1 MNDVFKNKPV
11 LQNMSTTMSHM
22 IITKWIPATPLH
34 WVACLAS
41 FVTLVVVATG
51 ISTSI
56 SLPVTIATLIFWAW
70 LSQRNVSGPP
80 EQTPVDDPA
89 IQTVR
94 TAAGTQLQEN
104 MQQHLQPAT
113 TSLEQV
119 TGIISDG
126 THLLQES
133 FTGLVL
139 KSDRQLEQLNTML
152 TQLKGGNLDSD
163 DLTMECFA
171 REIDTTLSS
180 FVDLMIKISV
190 KNVAAADKVQ
200 DMVHEMDSV
209 FELLRQVHKLA
220 DQTNLLALNA
230 AIEAARAGD
239 AGRGFAVVADEV
251 RNLSITSQKLNDC
264 IREQTAGTKTL
275 LIDISQIVEEMASL
289 DMSNALATKDNMDN
303 MLKELVEANQCI
315 SDTIDST
322 SLIAKEI
329 QKDVSGAITAMQFED
344 SARQI
349 VHYVQEQLLAMD
361 TTTSIVTEELLADN
375 DIVQCLQ
382 QIDQKLQTHLAAGPR
397 QTVSAQNM
405 QEGEIDLF

>member
-1 MNDVFKNKPV
+1 
-11 LQNMSTTMSHM
+11 MSRM
-22 IITKWIPATPLH
+22 IMTKWMPATPVH
-34 WVACLAS
+34 WAVCLAS
-41 FVTLVVVATG
+41 FVTLTLIAAD
-51 ISTSI
+51 ISTTI
-56 SLPVTIATLIFWAW
+56 SLPVATTTLMFWAW
-70 LSQRNVSGPP
+70 LNQRNTPSQPV
-80 EQTPVDDPA
+80 QTPLNTSPT
-89 IQTVR
+89 QTAR
-94 TAAGTQLQEN
+94 IAAGAQLQEN

-119 TGIISDG
+119 TGIISAG

-133 FTGLVL
+133 FTGLVT

-152 TQLKGGNLDSD
+152 TQLKGGDLDSNN
-163 DLTMECFA
+163 LTMENFA
-171 REIDTTLSS
+171 REIDSTLSS
-180 FVDLMIKISV
+180 FVELMVKISV

-209 FELLRQVHKLA
+209 FELLSQVHKLA

-251 RNLSITSQKLNDC
+251 RNLSISSQKLNDC

-275 LIDISQIVEEMASL
+275 LIDISKIVEEMASL
-289 DMSNALATKDNMDN
+289 DMNNALATKDNMDN

-322 SLIAKEI
+322 SQTAKEI
-329 QKDVSGAITAMQFED
+329 QNDVSTAVTAMQFED

-349 VHYVQEQLLAMD
+349 VQYVQEQLQAID
-361 TTTSIVTEELLADN
+361 TSTNIVTQELLAN
-375 DIVQCLQ
+375 SDIVQCFQ
-382 QIDQKLQTHLAAGPR
+382 QIDKKLQTHLAASPR
-397 QTVSAQNM
+397 PTVTAKNM

>member
-1 MNDVFKNKPV
+1 
-11 LQNMSTTMSHM
+11 MSHTIM
-22 IITKWIPATPLH
+22 TKWIPATPAH
-34 WVACLAS
+34 QVACLAS
-41 FVTLVVVATG
+41 FVTLAIIAAG
-51 ISTSI
+51 ISTAI
-56 SLPVTIATLIFWAW
+56 SLPVATATLVFWAW
-70 LSQRNVSGPP
+70 LNQRNTSNHPV
-80 EQTPVDDPA
+80 QTPLNISPA
-89 IQTVR
+89 QTAR
-94 TAAGTQLQEN
+94 TAAGAQLQEN

-119 TGIISDG
+119 AEIISDG

-133 FTGLVL
+133 FTGLVT
-139 KSDRQLEQLNTML
+139 KSDQQLEQLNTML
-152 TQLKGGNLDSD
+152 TQLKGGDLDSNN
-163 DLTMECFA
+163 LTMENFA
-171 REIDTTLSS
+171 REIDNTLSS
-180 FVDLMIKISV
+180 FIELMIKISV

-209 FELLRQVHKLA
+209 FELLSQVHKLA

-251 RNLSITSQKLNDC
+251 RNLSISSQKLNDC

-275 LIDISQIVEEMASL
+275 LIDISKIVEEMASL
-289 DMSNALATKDNMDN
+289 DMNNALATKDNMDN

-322 SLIAKEI
+322 SQTAKEI
-329 QKDVSGAITAMQFED
+329 QNDVSTAVTAMQFED

-349 VHYVQEQLLAMD
+349 VQYVQEQLQAID
-361 TTTSIVTEELLADN
+361 TSTNIVAQELLAN
-375 DIVQCLQ
+375 SDIVQCFQ
-382 QIDQKLQTHLAAGPR
+382 QIDKKLQTHLAASPR
-397 QTVSAQNM
+397 PTVTAQNM

>member
-1 MNDVFKNKPV
+1 
-11 LQNMSTTMSHM
+11 MSRMITTKT
-22 IITKWIPATPLH
+22 TKWIPATAAH

-41 FVTLVVVATG
+41 IVTLSIIATDISTTISLSVATVTLVFWVWLNRCNAT
-51 ISTSI
+51 
-56 SLPVTIATLIFWAW
+56 SLPVETLIDT
-70 LSQRNVSGPP
+70 SS
-80 EQTPVDDPA
+80 
-89 IQTVR
+89 IQAARIT
-94 TAAGTQLQEN
+94 AGTQLQKN
-104 MQQHLQPAT
+104 MQQYFQPTA
-113 TSLEQV
+113 TSLEQI

-133 FTGLVL
+133 FTGLVT
-139 KSDRQLEQLNTML
+139 KSDQQLEQLNTML
-152 TQLKGGNLDSD
+152 VQLKGGDIDNNS
-163 DLTMECFA
+163 LTMENFA
-171 REIDTTLSS
+171 REIDSTLSS
-180 FVDLMIKISV
+180 FVELMIKVSV

-209 FELLRQVHKLA
+209 FELLSQVHKLA

-251 RNLSITSQKLNDC
+251 RNLSISSQKLNDC

-289 DMSNALATKDNMDN
+289 DMNNALATKDNMDN

-315 SDTIDST
+315 SDTIDRTST
-322 SLIAKEI
+322 TAKEI
-329 QKDVSGAITAMQFED
+329 QNDVSTAVTAMQFED

-349 VHYVQEQLLAMD
+349 VQYVQEQLQAMD
-361 TTTSIVTEELLADN
+361 TTTNIVAQELLADN
-375 DIVQCLQ
+375 DIVQCFQ
-382 QIDQKLQTHLAAGPR
+382 QIDKKLQTHLTSSPR
-397 QTVSAQNM
+397 PTVTAKNM

>member
-1 MNDVFKNKPV
+1 
-11 LQNMSTTMSHM
+11 MSHM
-22 IITKWIPATPLH
+22 ITTKWIPTSSAR
-34 WVACLAS
+34 WVAYLAS
-41 FVTLVVVATG
+41 IVTLAIIATD
-51 ISTSI
+51 ISTAIKLS
-56 SLPVTIATLIFWAW
+56 VTTVTLIFWAW
-70 LSQRNVSGPP
+70 LNQRNTPSLPVKTLITTPP
-80 EQTPVDDPA
+80 TQA
-89 IQTVR
+89 ARI
-94 TAAGTQLQEN
+94 AAGTRLQEN
-104 MQQHLQPAT
+104 MQQHLQSAT

-133 FTGLVL
+133 FTGLVT
-139 KSDRQLEQLNTML
+139 KSDQQLEQLNTML
-152 TQLKGGNLDSD
+152 TQLKGGDIDSNN
-163 DLTMECFA
+163 LTMENFA
-171 REIDTTLSS
+171 REIDSTLSS
-180 FVDLMIKISV
+180 FVELMVKISV

-209 FELLRQVHKLA
+209 FELLSQVHKLA

-251 RNLSITSQKLNDC
+251 RNLSISSQKLNDC

-289 DMSNALATKDNMDN
+289 DMNNALATKDNMDN

-322 SLIAKEI
+322 SQTAKEI
-329 QKDVSGAITAMQFED
+329 QNDVSSAVTAMQFED

-349 VHYVQEQLLAMD
+349 VQYVQEQLQAMD
-361 TTTSIVTEELLADN
+361 ITTNIVAQELLADN
-375 DIVQCLQ
+375 DTMQCFQ
-382 QIDQKLQTHLAAGPR
+382 QIDKKLQTHLASSPR
-397 QTVSAQNM
+397 PTVTAKNM

>member
-1 MNDVFKNKPV
+1 
-11 LQNMSTTMSHM
+11 MSRM
-22 IITKWIPATPLH
+22 IMTKRIPATPGH
-34 WVACLAS
+34 QVALLAS
-41 FVTLVVVATG
+41 LVTLALIATDTSIVISFPVATVTLV
-51 ISTSI
+51 
-56 SLPVTIATLIFWAW
+56 LWAW
-70 LSQRNVSGPP
+70 LNRRNTSLPAQPP
-80 EQTPVDDPA
+80 LDASA
-89 IQTVR
+89 IQAAR
-94 TAAGTQLQEN
+94 TTAGMKLQEN
-104 MQQHLQPAT
+104 MQQYLQPAT

-126 THLLQES
+126 TQLLQES
-133 FTGLVL
+133 FTGLAT

-152 TQLKGGNLDSD
+152 TQLKGGDLDSD

-171 REIDTTLSS
+171 REIDGTLSS
-180 FVDLMIKISV
+180 FVDLMVKISV

-200 DMVHEMDSV
+200 DMVREMDSV
-209 FELLRQVHKLA
+209 FELLSQVHKLA

-251 RNLSITSQKLNDC
+251 RNLSISSQKLNDC

-289 DMSNALATKDNMDN
+289 DMNNALATKDNMDS
-303 MLKELVEANQCI
+303 MLKELVEANRCI

-329 QKDVSGAITAMQFED
+329 QKDVSSAVTAMQFED

-349 VHYVQEQLLAMD
+349 AHYVQEQLQAID
-361 TTTSIVTEELLADN
+361 TTTNIITQELLADN
-375 DIVQCLQ
+375 DIVQCFQ
-382 QIDQKLQTHLAAGPR
+382 QIDTKLQAHQTSAPR
-397 QTVSAQNM
+397 QTVSARNM

>member
-1 MNDVFKNKPV
+1 
-11 LQNMSTTMSHM
+11 MSRT
-22 IITKWIPATPLH
+22 IITKWIPVTRVHGIAY
-34 WVACLAS
+34 LAS
-41 FVTLVVVATG
+41 FVMLAVIATG
-51 ISTSI
+51 MSTTI
-56 SLPVTIATLIFWAW
+56 SLPITVFTLLLWGWLGQHNIFDA
-70 LSQRNVSGPP
+70 P
-80 EQTPVDDPA
+80 
-89 IQTVR
+89 IQTCQNTSDIQAAR
-94 TAAGTQLQEN
+94 IIAGTQLQEN
-104 MQQHLQPAT
+104 IRQHVQPAT
-113 TSLEQV
+113 ASLDQV

-133 FTGLVL
+133 FTGLVD
-139 KSDRQLEQLNTML
+139 KSDRQLEQLNVML
-152 TQLKGGNLDSD
+152 AQLKGGDLDSD
-163 DLTMECFA
+163 DLTMERFA
-171 REIDTTLSS
+171 HEIDATLSS

-209 FELLRQVHKLA
+209 FELLSQVHKLA

-289 DMSNALATKDNMDN
+289 DMSNALATKDNMDS

-329 QKDVSGAITAMQFED
+329 QKDVSSAVTAMQFED

-349 VHYVQEQLLAMD
+349 VHYVQKQLQAMD
-361 TTTSIVTEELLADN
+361 TTTNIVASELLASN
-375 DIVQCLQ
+375 DIMLCLQ
-382 QIDQKLQTHLAAGPR
+382 QIDEKLQTHLASIPHQA
-397 QTVSAQNM
+397 VSAKNM

>member
-1 MNDVFKNKPV
+1 MPR
-11 LQNMSTTMSHM
+11 MTM
-22 IITKWIPATPLH
+22 TKWTPSAPAH
-34 WVACLAS
+34 WAAYLAS
-41 FVTLVVVATG
+41 FVTLAV
-51 ISTSI
+51 
-56 SLPVTIATLIFWAW
+56 IATDMPVSVSLLAAVVTLGLWAW
-70 LSQRNVSGPP
+70 LVQHNISSTANTFSQTAVNTSVAQ
-80 EQTPVDDPA
+80 E
-89 IQTVR
+89 VR
-94 TAAGTQLQEN
+94 TAAGTRLQEN
-104 MQQHLQPAT
+104 MQQHLLPAR

-133 FTGLVL
+133 FTGLVS
-139 KSDRQLEQLNTML
+139 KSDQQLEQLNTML
-152 TQLKGGNLDSD
+152 TQLKGGDLDSTN
-163 DLTMECFA
+163 LTMENFA
-171 REIDTTLSS
+171 REIDSTLGS
-180 FVDLMIKISV
+180 FVDLMVKISV

-209 FELLRQVHKLA
+209 FELLSQVHKLA

-251 RNLSITSQKLNDC
+251 RNLSISSQKLNNC
-264 IREQTAGTKTL
+264 IREQTAGTKAL

-289 DMSNALATKDNMDN
+289 DMNNALATKDNMDS

-329 QKDVSGAITAMQFED
+329 QKDVSSAITAMQFED
-344 SARQI
+344 SAAQI
-349 VHYVQEQLLAMD
+349 VHYVQEQLQAMD
-361 TTTSIVTEELLADN
+361 TTTNIVAQELSANN
-375 DIVQCLQ
+375 DIEQCLQ
-382 QIDQKLQTHLAAGPR
+382 QIDIKLQEHLAAGPR
-397 QTVSAQNM
+397 ATVTAQNM

>member
-1 MNDVFKNKPV
+1 MP
-11 LQNMSTTMSHM
+11 TTMSRM
-22 IITKWIPATPLH
+22 IMTKWIPDTPVH
-34 WVACLAS
+34 WVAYLAS
-41 FVTLVVVATG
+41 IVMLSTIAAD
-51 ISTSI
+51 ISTAI
-56 SLPVTIATLIFWAW
+56 SLSAAIVTLIFWAW
-70 LSQRNVSGPP
+70 LNQKNSPSL
-80 EQTPVDDPA
+80 PVETLMDTTS
-89 IQTVR
+89 IQAARIT
-94 TAAGTQLQEN
+94 AGTRLQEN

-133 FTGLVL
+133 FTGLVT
-139 KSDRQLEQLNTML
+139 KSDQQLEQLNTML
-152 TQLKGGNLDSD
+152 AQLKGGDIDNNN
-163 DLTMECFA
+163 LTMENFA
-171 REIDTTLSS
+171 REIDSTLSS
-180 FVDLMIKISV
+180 FVELMVKISV

-209 FELLRQVHKLA
+209 FELLSQVHKLA

-251 RNLSITSQKLNDC
+251 RNLSISSQKLNDC

-275 LIDISQIVEEMASL
+275 LIDISKIVEEMASL
-289 DMSNALATKDNMDN
+289 DMNNALATKDNMDN

-322 SLIAKEI
+322 SQTAKEI
-329 QKDVSGAITAMQFED
+329 QNDVSSAVTAMQFED

-349 VHYVQEQLLAMD
+349 VQYVQEQLQAMD
-361 TTTSIVTEELLADN
+361 TTTSIVAQELLANN
-375 DIVQCLQ
+375 DIVQCFQ
-382 QIDQKLQTHLAAGPR
+382 QMDKKLQTHLAASPR
-397 QTVSAQNM
+397 PTVTAQNM

>member
-1 MNDVFKNKPV
+1 MPR
-11 LQNMSTTMSHM
+11 MTM
-22 IITKWIPATPLH
+22 TKWTSPAPAH
-34 WVACLAS
+34 WAAYLAS
-41 FVTLVVVATG
+41 FVTLAV
-51 ISTSI
+51 
-56 SLPVTIATLIFWAW
+56 IATDMPVSVSLLAAVVTLGLWAW
-70 LSQRNVSGPP
+70 LVQHNISSTANTFSQTAVNTSVAQ
-80 EQTPVDDPA
+80 E
-89 IQTVR
+89 VR
-94 TAAGTQLQEN
+94 TAAGTRLQEN
-104 MQQHLQPAT
+104 MQQHLLPAR

-133 FTGLVL
+133 FTGLVS
-139 KSDRQLEQLNTML
+139 KSDQQLEQLNTML
-152 TQLKGGNLDSD
+152 TQLKGGDLDSTN
-163 DLTMECFA
+163 LTMENFA
-171 REIDTTLSS
+171 REIDSTLGS
-180 FVDLMIKISV
+180 FVDLMVKISV

-209 FELLRQVHKLA
+209 FELLSQVHKLA

-251 RNLSITSQKLNDC
+251 RNLSISSQKLNNC
-264 IREQTAGTKTL
+264 IREQTAGTKAL

-289 DMSNALATKDNMDN
+289 DMNNALATKDNMDN

-329 QKDVSGAITAMQFED
+329 QKDVSSAITAMQFED
-344 SARQI
+344 SAAQI
-349 VHYVQEQLLAMD
+349 VHYVQEQLQAMD
-361 TTTSIVTEELLADN
+361 TTTNIVVQELIANN
-375 DIVQCLQ
+375 DIEQCLQ
-382 QIDQKLQTHLAAGPR
+382 QIDIKLQEHLAAGPR
-397 QTVSAQNM
+397 ATVTAQNM